1 MVLDIIQFLGLLT
14 TAIGT
19 PFVVGWLSNRGK
31 AKGDTLQYATATEG
45 KLWDEVNNL
54 RRELKEERLAT
65 EQMRDE
71 RRELKSAVTDLQ
83 EDVAELKNQLLMVGL
98 ERDELRRL
106 LDQERGLN
114 SSLQQRLNEANIRI
128 RGLEQRI
135 SYLEQDKQ

>member
-114 SSLQQRLNEANIRI
+114 SSLQQRLNEANVRI